1 MTNSYDNNDQVTPQ
15 NAPTENAEGNQVWN
29 PSVGQYH
36 EPAKVKRE
44 SYGGVIGA
52 IQDMLVFQG
61 CPIRAYP
68 ENFAGIIAALQ
79 DLMECLGKIGG
90 LDCCPGVGPTPPGS
104 EIIID
109 INGKPIIIYPGYPD
123 GEPPLGN
130 LWYDTRQGR
139 LFVYAEDEDTGSHE
153 WYQTNGADG
162 LVHVQ
167 EIPDQPVLG
176 DSYIDLTTQVLYVW
190 NGQEWVGVNGWDTRG
205 QTTRNLPLIKAVEG
219 PKGNQRLTPGEIEE
233 ILESLPN
240 YDPALPGMIGH
251 LPDPRL
257 FNFDVQEDANEWFT
271 LALFLLD
278 FYNGAVQ
285 IGNYPPAPGPTRP
298 GTLFFDEATLEMS
311 ILYEDGDSKQWVPI
325 SAAFEENTTRVAA
338 VETRVEEVATRVE
351 NGLQSVM
358 SSLSS
363 ATRDIPSISDRV
375 EQFGQAIG
383 SLGNNIGTVQVALD
397 AFKADVAADVS
408 GIDAD
413 ILAERTS
420 RESVVT
426 EIQSAIDALKAQVEQ
441 QAQEVNLNALAD
453 RVDLAIEDIDAL
465 GEGKAEAS
473 ALAEL
478 KAAYEATIDN
488 YLPRGGGVL
497 DGQFVMQKS
506 DISLPSIDFSGQV
519 HNGIDA
525 IRWSTQNISGKTDL
539 NLGVHATN
547 QNEWGISAD
556 GEPVISVRFSDNPV
570 VAIDQSGVVVS
581 NLEISAIDRI
591 DADGIHQ
598 LNTIDVGERLATITD
613 ALTGVRAIANSATTL
628 EELKS
633 GIAAALTEV

>member
-1 MTNSYDNNDQVTPQ
+1 MTNNHNSNDQIAPQ
-15 NAPTENAEGNQVWN
+15 NAPTEDHEGHQVWN
-29 PSVGQYH
+29 PSVGEYH

-44 SYGGVIGA
+44 SYGGIIGA

-68 ENFAGIIAALQ
+68 ENFAGVIAALQ
-79 DLMECLGKIGG
+79 DLMTCLGKIGG

-130 LWYDTRQGR
+130 LWFDTRQGR
-139 LFVYAEDEDTGSHE
+139 LFVYAEDEETGSHE

-167 EIPDQPVLG
+167 EIPEQPVLG
-176 DSYIDLTTQVLYVW
+176 DSYIDLNNNVLYVW
-190 NGQEWVGVNGWDTRG
+190 TGQEWVGVNGWDTQG
-205 QTTRNLPLIKAVEG
+205 QTTRNLPLVKAITG
-219 PKGNQRLTPGEIEE
+219 PKGNQRLSPGEIEE

-257 FNFDVQEDANEWFT
+257 FDFNVQEDANEWFT

-298 GTLFFDEATLEMS
+298 GTLFFDESTLEMS

-325 SAAFEENTTRVAA
+325 SAVFEENTTRIATAEARIEDVAS
-338 VETRVEEVATRVE
+338 RVE

-358 SSLSS
+358 SSLTS

-375 EQFGQAIG
+375 EQFAQAIG
-383 SLGNNIGTVQVALD
+383 SLGTNIGTVHDLVGQNKASADAALTDLEGQIQSETNARSAVVETLQASLTVLQEQVA
-397 AFKADVAADVS
+397 
-408 GIDAD
+408 
-413 ILAERTS
+413 
-420 RESVVT
+420 
-426 EIQSAIDALKAQVEQ
+426 Q
-441 QAQEVNLNALAD
+441 QAQEVNLNALRETVDAQATAIT
-453 RVDLAIEDIDAL
+453 DLADSKLNKPDFDA
-465 GEGKAEAS
+465 
-473 ALAEL
+473 L
-478 KAAYEATIDN
+478 KAAYESTVDH

-497 DGQFVMQKS
+497 NGQFVMEKS
-506 DISLPSIDFSGQV
+506 DIELSSIDFSGQI
-519 HNGIDA
+519 HHGINA
-525 IRWSTQNISGKTDL
+525 LTFQTTAGLVNV
-539 NLGVHATN
+539 GVHPTTH
-547 QNEWGISAD
+547 NEWGVQLEDQAIFAIRSFNH
-556 GEPVISVRFSDNPV
+556 PQ
-570 VAIDQSGVVVS
+570 VAIDNTAVVIEK
-581 NLEISAIDRI
+581 LELAVIDRI
-591 DADGIHQ
+591 DQEGIHRI
-598 LNTIDVGERLATITD
+598 NRIDVGERLQILTD
-613 ALTGVRAIANSATTL
+613 ALVSVRQVANTASTF

-633 GIAAALTEV
+633 GLAAALTEV